1 MKARM
6 VTQSFRLSEA
16 EKSSW
21 KAWCLAQNT
30 NPGSGLRSVIRKLI
44 ATSTPRHKAVVV
56 IESPDATRCRIEVR
70 LTRSEHSVLERLA
83 EERGAS
89 INVLL
94 VQVARAFMSNQPALC
109 FDDAQ
114 TVRESNERLLALG
127 RNINQLAKSVNV
139 GKLQQIDDALLK
151 QIQREI
157 HAHTQLVSAAVRAST
172 ERWEVTWRGL

>member
-1 MKARM
+1 MKERM

-16 EKSSW
+16 EKSGW

-30 NPGSGLRSVIRKLI
+30 NPGRGLRSVIRKLI
-44 ATSTPRHKAVVV
+44 AASTPRNEAVVV
-56 IESPDATRCRIEVR
+56 SESPDATRCRVEVR

-83 EERGAS
+83 EERSAS
-89 INVLL
+89 VNVLL

-127 RNINQLAKSVNV
+127 RNINQLAKSVNA

-157 HAHTQLVSAAVRAST
+157 HVHTQLVSAAVRACT